1 MVFSKCLGRTRRW
14 PPGPGRLKP
23 AAGLRDVALHCIAMN
38 IAAYVAYFIVG
49 LVAWRC
55 IAIVWMWLLS

>member
-1 MVFSKCLGRTRRW
+1 
-14 PPGPGRLKP
+14 
-23 AAGLRDVALHCIAMN
+23 MN

-55 IAIVWMWLLS
+55 IAIVRMWLLS